1 MEREEILFW
10 KIFKNKYLFKEIFK
24 KKSFRL
30 GCYSYYECNKV
41 DWMIDN
47 GYFNLLYY
55 KIDKNDKNLII
66 DEKTIFKYFQN
77 DNSIFSKLFKNYPN
91 LINLVSEMIE
101 NNNLQAFKVIVYEY
115 NYIATESNLLFSIR
129 CGSFLISDFIMMIG
143 HVKITN
149 ELKDKIWENSIGYR
163 ALKCLNLIKTDNELH
178 LKKCKYFI
186 DNYLND
192 QYKTLPKPISID
204 LKYVVP
210 DKYEVFGV
218 KSLKIYDCFKN
229 FFNMLIYE
237 KSLEFILNCC
247 SIIASILNLQS
258 EPFNSQHVERKE
270 RPLFILTNEEI
281 NEMVFTSTQLSTI
294 IGECDSNDD
303 RIKKLFIMV
312 VYFTDDLPLGLNY
325 NFLGLK
331 YFKELECYLRSFNPN
346 HFATYDGKSIYGRI
360 ILQTPFKYCKNDRN
374 GESIIEYIKKSLDD
388 INDKSIEITNK
399 FPIDKLFETCFR
411 HNDLKLLELVYDGL
425 SNNNNNNNN
434 FTFPIH
440 TFTRIESIK
449 IFDFI
454 FNKINTE
461 QSKIESFEYI
471 YGNYQLANH
480 FKENYSNYYYQACSE
495 ISSSYLP
502 IDYNDSIQF
511 LIENWRDFNFDPIEI
526 RRYLLY
532 HFCIINPTKINEL
545 NKIEESNIPYNIFS
559 ECSQSKL
566 IQLNYIL
573 NFRYN
578 EFINGTIEN
587 ISSQELFMVSYLR
600 GQLKEFLENGL
611 INIDKEINE
620 FHPDSVF
627 HSLSIEIYERNDYK
641 TFKFLLSFYSKN
653 SKLVEYFKNLYIFS
667 KFNKN

>member
-24 KKSFRL
+24 KRSFRL

-115 NYIATESNLLFSIR
+115 NYIATESNLIFSIR
-129 CGSFLISDFIMMIG
+129 CGSFLISDFIMMID
-143 HVKITN
+143 HVNITN

-178 LKKCKYFI
+178 IKKCKYFI
-186 DNYLND
+186 GNYLNY

-270 RPLFILTNEEI
+270 RPSFILTNEEI
-281 NEMVFTSTQLSTI
+281 NEMVFTSTQLSTTI
-294 IGECDSNDD
+294 
-303 RIKKLFIMV
+303 
-312 VYFTDDLPLGLNY
+312 
-325 NFLGLK
+325 GLK
-331 YFKELECYLRSFNPN
+331 YFKELECYSRSFNPN
-346 HFATYDGKSIYGRI
+346 HFATYDGKSIYGCI
-360 ILQTPFKYCKNDRN
+360 ILQTPFK
-374 GESIIEYIKKSLDD
+374 
-388 INDKSIEITNK
+388 
-399 FPIDKLFETCFR
+399 
-411 HNDLKLLELVYDGL
+411 
-425 SNNNNNNNN
+425 
-434 FTFPIH
+434 
-440 TFTRIESIK
+440 IESIK

-502 IDYNDSIQF
+502 INYNGSIQF

-532 HFCIINPTKINEL
+532 HFCIINPTRINEL

-559 ECSQSKL
+559 K
-566 IQLNYIL
+566 
-573 NFRYN
+573 
-578 EFINGTIEN
+578 
-587 ISSQELFMVSYLR
+587 
-600 GQLKEFLENGL
+600 
-611 INIDKEINE
+611 
-620 FHPDSVF
+620 
-627 HSLSIEIYERNDYK
+627 
-641 TFKFLLSFYSKN
+641 
-653 SKLVEYFKNLYIFS
+653 
-667 KFNKN
+667 